1 MLISIIIPAY
11 NSEKYLDECLSSCF
25 RQDINTDHYEVI
37 VINDGSTDN
46 TLEIVQKWASDYN
59 NIKIISQHNKGLSEA
74 RNAGIAAA
82 EGEYIMFLDSDDW
95 IKDHCLREIISKCR
109 ENGLD
114 MYRICA
120 ANVIDGKAMR
130 RFTYSETAVSKGS
143 TLLKGKY
150 QVCAPFAIYKRDFL
164 LRHSLKFYP
173 GIFHEDNL
181 FTPIAYYMADKI
193 GTSNDIIYFVRQ
205 TQGSI
210 TRSVNP
216 KKCHDLLTVAKK
228 LETFAEGAEN
238 KYRSCIYMQ
247 AANCVNWCL
256 NGMLKLPANEVEVLK
271 KILREKKYLTEY
283 FFKSRS
289 VLHRIE
295 GIFFRIFPNRML
307 EIYRILD
314 LIHYQERKKKMTK

>member
-11 NSEKYLDECLSSCF
+11 NSEKYLDDCLSSCF

-37 VINDGSTDN
+37 AINDGSTDN
-46 TLEIVQKWASDYN
+46 TLEILQKWASDYN

-205 TQGSI
+205 TPDSI
-210 TRSVNP
+210 TRSANP
-216 KKCHDLLTVAKK
+216 KRSSDLLKVAE
-228 LETFAEGAEN
+228 LLGIFAAEN
-238 KYRSCIYMQ
+238 VSSEYRKYFDKQISD
-247 AANCVNWCL
+247 CL
-256 NGMLKLPANEVEVLK
+256 NGCFRNMCNLNEDDRVKLQDTIYKNRSQLHHFMKSSALTHKVEGVLLTLFPRHILLIY
-271 KILREKKYLTEY
+271 KILD
-283 FFKSRS
+283 
-289 VLHRIE
+289 I
-295 GIFFRIFPNRML
+295 
-307 EIYRILD
+307 
-314 LIHYQERKKKMTK
+314 IH